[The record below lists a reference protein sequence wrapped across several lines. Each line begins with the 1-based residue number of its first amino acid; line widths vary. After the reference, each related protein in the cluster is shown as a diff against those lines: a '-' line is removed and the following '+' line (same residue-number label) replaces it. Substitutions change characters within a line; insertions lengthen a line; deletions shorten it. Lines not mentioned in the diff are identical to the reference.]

1 MLSVNCTFQ
10 LCPNAKKNRS
20 YGATALFKKKQI
32 VLKSYYTLHFRKSA
46 VNLHIEKLASY
57 S

>member
-1 MLSVNCTFQ
+1 MQKKIEATVQQ
-10 LCPNAKKNRS
+10 LYLKKS
-20 YGATALFKKKQI
+20 KI